1 MKIVLFRFREAWC
14 LNPYITNWY
23 LKLLKNR
30 TQRVC
35 FNNFGCDWKLVNKG
49 TTQGSVSVR
58 YLFNIFVND
67 LNITIGNHDALFK
80 YADDSTIIA
89 PVRREVN
96 YSDQLV
102 PQFLDWTNTNRMSCN
117 PSKCKELTI
126 KKRENWDLFSPT
138 GMIASCKEVD
148 ILGVTFQWD
157 SKFSVHVK
165 KKLIEATKFLHILR
179 TLRKEGYNLSEIDLL
194 LNTIILLNIN
204 YALSVYAASESD
216 LTPVQ
221 CFLYRCFKRY
231 TSKPESVYD
240 LLERQDRKSFG
251 KVPNTKGHLFLS
263 IMRRVKPS
271 SYNLRKETCFKPK
284 INTMRFTFLHFLLDV
299 KFLTLTCNKRCVFL
313 SFDEI
318 IILMRLLLLLLLLL
332 LLC

>member
-1 MKIVLFRFREAWC
+1 
-14 LNPYITNWY
+14 
-23 LKLLKNR
+23 
-30 TQRVC
+30 
-35 FNNFGCDWKLVNKG
+35 
-49 TTQGSVSVR
+49 
-58 YLFNIFVND
+58 
-67 LNITIGNHDALFK
+67 
-80 YADDSTIIA
+80 
-89 PVRREVN
+89 
-96 YSDQLV
+96 
-102 PQFLDWTNTNRMSCN
+102 MSCN

-126 KKRENWDLFSPT
+126 KKRDNWDLFSPT

-165 KKLIEATKFLHILR
+165 KKLIKATKFLHILR

-240 LLERQDRKSFG
+240 LLERQDGKSFR
-251 KVPNTKGHLFLS
+251 KVANTKGHLFLS

-332 LLC
+332 LC

>member
-1 MKIVLFRFREAWC
+1 
-14 LNPYITNWY
+14 
-23 LKLLKNR
+23 
-30 TQRVC
+30 
-35 FNNFGCDWKLVNKG
+35 
-49 TTQGSVSVR
+49 
-58 YLFNIFVND
+58 
-67 LNITIGNHDALFK
+67 
-80 YADDSTIIA
+80 
-89 PVRREVN
+89 
-96 YSDQLV
+96 
-102 PQFLDWTNTNRMSCN
+102 MSCN

-126 KKRENWDLFSPT
+126 KKRDNWDLFSPT

-165 KKLIEATKFLHILR
+165 KKLIKATKFLHILR

-194 LNTIILLNIN
+194 LNTIILLNI
-204 YALSVYAASESD
+204 
-216 LTPVQ
+216 TPVQ

-284 INTMRFTFLHFLLDV
+284 INTMRFTWPFYSLY
-299 KFLTLTCNKRCVFL
+299 
-313 SFDEI
+313 
-318 IILMRLLLLLLLLL
+318 
-332 LLC
+332 